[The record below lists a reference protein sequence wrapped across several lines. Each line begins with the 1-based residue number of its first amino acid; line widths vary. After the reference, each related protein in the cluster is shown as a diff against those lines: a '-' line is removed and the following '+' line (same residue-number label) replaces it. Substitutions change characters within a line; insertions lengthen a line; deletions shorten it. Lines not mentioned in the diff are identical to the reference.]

1 MQASEKLARGGLIT
15 NGVVSEGWDI
25 EASDDPG
32 LYLCEFIYYS
42 SLIAARRLG
51 EEGRSLKGVFVHVP
65 PYLDTEALD
74 KERDTV
80 VQVIREMVK
89 EDEAKEQR
97 V

>member
-1 MQASEKLARGGLIT
+1 MQTSQQLARNGLIA
-15 NGVVSEGWDI
+15 NEIGSDGWDI

-42 SLIAARRLG
+42 SLLAARKFG
-51 EEGRSLKGVFVHVP
+51 KEGRDLKGVFVHIP
-65 PYLDTEALD
+65 PYLDSEALD

-89 EDEAKEQR
+89 EDEEKQQH